1 MTTAFRRSFQGHP
14 YRSAVLA
21 VLAVIGAGAGWYLG
35 SPLFLK
41 SYANE
46 ALPVAT
52 AVSAPVSAVTAAPA
66 AVQPVVVAPVA
77 VPAAVA
83 APKDIAKGE
92 LGFVDQLHNGTGEV
106 RLVQVGTSFLVR
118 FESVTISNAPDIRI
132 YLSKDTGGRYV
143 EANSLYLGA
152 LKATNGSFNYEV
164 PANTD
169 VSPYKSVVVW
179 CRNFST
185 LITWADL
192 H

>member
-1 MTTAFRRSFQGHP
+1 MTAAFRRSFQGHP
-14 YRSAVLA
+14 YRSAILA
-21 VLAVIGAGAGWYLG
+21 VLVAAGAGAGWYLG

-46 ALPVAT
+46 ALPAVT
-52 AVSAPVSAVTAAPA
+52 AVSAPVSAATAAPA
-66 AVQPVVVAPVA
+66 AAQPVSVAPAA
-77 VPAAVA
+77 VPAVA
-83 APKDIAKGE
+83 GPQDVARGE
-92 LGFVDQLHNGTGEV
+92 LGFVDSLHNGKGEV
-106 RLVQVGTSFLVR
+106 RLVQIGTTFLVR

-164 PANTD
+164 PASTD
-169 VSPYKSVVVW
+169 ISSYKSVVVW